1 MPASTLAVLA
11 TQLPV
16 LEHLVDQI
24 SCCAERSPHLPA
36 KDLQLLNSLA
46 DSYLRAREQLQH
58 TITTLGVD
66 DRL

>member
-24 SCCAERSPHLPA
+24 NGSVDRSPHLSA
-36 KDLQLLNSLA
+36 KDLQSLNTLA